1 MITTGIYLT
10 NCSAAFI
17 ASNISTLGALLL
29 GGNKILKHKQ
39 QMRIL
44 SKIDMLGTT
53 QVGYKLKY
61 IAYILNLLRGVRDL
75 WEKFN
80 DFIETTIKA
89 HD

>member
-39 QMRIL
+39 QMRIWIL

-53 QVGYKLKY
+53 QGYKWKY

-75 WEKFN
+75 
-80 DFIETTIKA
+80 
-89 HD
+89 